1 MASKNV
7 YFFYFL
13 LEKVYFSFYF
23 SKFPKK
29 IRSTKFFMH
38 FAGVVQP
45 YTGDHRDIL
54 KIQVFRKIPL
64 FSPKTISE
72 KIKIAQNSTR

>member
-7 YFFYFL
+7 YFFL
-13 LEKVYFSFYF
+13 LFTWKSLLFVLLFEI
-23 SKFPKK
+23 PKK

-38 FAGVVQP
+38 LAGVVQP

>member
-1 MASKNV
+1 MFT
-7 YFFYFL
+7 FFYFL

-23 SKFPKK
+23 SKFQKK
-29 IRSTKFFMH
+29 LEVQNFCRR
-38 FAGVVQP
+38 QP